1 MMNSSIGKNN
11 ISCSANFMG
20 TKSTKK
26 SAKSKTSHS
35 ERNLSTIACCSNKEN
50 HLPMR
55 NSVKQQNKKIANKGG
70 IFAKDME
77 MFVSTKKHLE
87 QFFTIDKKKR

>member
-1 MMNSSIGKNN
+1 
-11 ISCSANFMG
+11 
-20 TKSTKK
+20 
-26 SAKSKTSHS
+26 
-35 ERNLSTIACCSNKEN
+35 
-50 HLPMR
+50 MR

-87 QFFTIDKKKR
+87 QFFTIDKKKRWVNFYYKAIN